1 MRRSDA
7 VFLLG
12 GAAALIE
19 QLVWARLL
27 GRLLG
32 SDAAG
37 FGLVLAIFMAGLGA
51 GALLGAGPAQRARRP
66 ARVYAALELVC
77 ALWAAASP
85 LLVAALEPV
94 QSFGGRAGLAALVL
108 LPPTLCMGAGFPLM
122 GRLCIEARAAFGA
135 RTASFY
141 GANTLGA
148 AAGALLGSFAL
159 VPFLGFRGALYAGAA
174 LQLAAAALALGL
186 REPAP
191 LAPASATSTTS
202 APSEASASSGPALA
216 YALAACALGCSS
228 LALEVLLARLL
239 AELIGTSTY
248 AYAIVLALHLCG
260 LGFGSRLAAG
270 WLAGKLGAREL
281 ALRCAL
287 ALPLASF
294 AGLCALRW
302 QLGGADLCGGL
313 INRLPPQGGI
323 LVLWSL
329 FAVLAGLALLPP
341 AIALGAALPSVAAAW
356 AHASPS
362 TPNERVLGRVYAWNS
377 AGAVA
382 GSLLAAFAL
391 LPALGLRGA
400 LALAL
405 VPALLAAL
413 ALAAAPGPRRWTIAS
428 AAWGVA
434 AALGFL
440 ALRPSAPPAGLER
453 LVLAHDRDATV
464 AVYASGPA
472 AARQRTLYVNGNPE
486 ASSAPVDQ
494 RLQRLLSAIPA
505 LVHGDVKRAA
515 VIGLGTGMTAG
526 ALLDQP
532 TLAEL
537 HVVEISRALPHGARA
552 FASENGALLDDVR
565 TRIVFADGR
574 HALRTTNERY
584 DLITSDPIHPW
595 TRGSNDL
602 YALEHFRSMRARL
615 APGGIASQWLPLYQL
630 REREVRT
637 VIATWCAAF
646 EHASAW
652 LTAYDLVLLGSE
664 TPLAS
669 EARLSSA
676 PWTPRLASAL
686 ARVGIHSS
694 AELAA
699 LQVADRADMLAF
711 AGDARPMRDDLPVLE
726 FRAPFAYLDGYC
738 VEALRWAVRAEFV
751 GSLPSESRSRA
762 LEVRALLER
771 FLAELPEPRSGA
783 TGTAAA
789 VERYGAALLALP
801 PLDGN

>member
-51 GALLGAGPAQRARRP
+51 GALLGAAPAQRAGRP
-66 ARVYAALELVC
+66 ARLYAALELAC
-77 ALWAAASP
+77 GLWAALSP
-85 LLVAALEPV
+85 LLIGALEPV
-94 QSFGGRAGLAALVL
+94 QSFGARAGLAALVL

-122 GRLCIEARAAFGA
+122 GRLCIEARASFGA

-148 AAGALLGSFAL
+148 ALGALLGSFAL
-159 VPFLGFRGALYAGAA
+159 VPFLGFRGALYAGA
-174 LQLAAAALALGL
+174 LVQLAAAALALGL
-186 REPAP
+186 RAPAAATS
-191 LAPASATSTTS
+191 APASAPR
-202 APSEASASSGPALA
+202 AAQEEPSPASSARRALP
-216 YALAACALGCSS
+216 YAFAAAALGCSS

-248 AYAIVLALHLCG
+248 AYAIVLALHLFG
-260 LGFGSRLAAG
+260 LGFGSRLASA
-270 WLAGKLGAREL
+270 WLAGRLPAREIV
-281 ALRCAL
+281 LRCAL

-323 LVLWSL
+323 LVLWAL
-329 FAVLAGLALLPP
+329 FAVLSGLVLLPP
-341 AIALGAALPSVAAAW
+341 AIALGAALPAAAAAW
-356 AHASPS
+356 AHATPG

-382 GSLLAAFAL
+382 GSLLAAFVL
-391 LPALGLRGA
+391 LPLHGLRGA

-405 VPALLAAL
+405 VPAAMAAL
-413 ALAAAPGPRRWTIAS
+413 ALACAAGPRRWAS
-428 AAWGVA
+428 LCAAW
-434 AALGFL
+434 ALAGALAFL
-440 ALRPSAPPAGLER
+440 ALRASPPPAGLER
-453 LVLAHDRDATV
+453 VVLAHDRDATV

-472 AARQRTLYVNGNPE
+472 HARQRTLYVNGNPE

-526 ALLDQP
+526 ALLDHAA
-532 TLAEL
+532 LEEL
-537 HVVEISRALPHGARA
+537 HVYEISRALPHGARA
-552 FASENGALLDDVR
+552 FASENGALLDDAR
-565 TRIVFADGR
+565 TRLVFADGR
-574 HALRTTNERY
+574 HALRTSEQRY

-602 YALEHFRSMRARL
+602 YALEHFSAMRTRL

-652 LTAYDLVLLGSE
+652 LTAYDLVLLGS
-664 TPLAS
+664 TSPLAG
-669 EARLSSA
+669 EPRLLGDALPARLA
-676 PWTPRLASAL
+676 ASL
-686 ARVGIHSS
+686 ARVGIHSR

-699 LQVADRADMLAF
+699 LQVAGRPELLAF
-711 AGDARPMRDDLPVLE
+711 AAGAAPMRDDLPQLE

-738 VEALRWAVRAEFV
+738 VEALRWAGRAEYLDA
-751 GSLPSESRSRA
+751 LPLEARA
-762 LEVRALLER
+762 RGREVRALLER
-771 FLAELPEPRSGA
+771 FLAELPQARSGA
-783 TGTAAA
+783 AGTAAA
-789 VERYGAALLALP
+789 VERYGDALLALP
-801 PLDGN
+801 PLD

>member
-37 FGLVLAIFMAGLGA
+37 FGLVLAVFMAGLGA
-51 GALLGAGPAQRARRP
+51 GALLGAGLAQRARRP
-66 ARVYAALELVC
+66 ARLYAALELGC
-77 ALWAAASP
+77 GLWAAASP
-85 LLVAALEPV
+85 LLVGALEPV
-94 QSFGGRAGLAALVL
+94 QSFGARAGLAALVL

-122 GRLCIEARAAFGA
+122 GRLCIEARAVFGT

-148 AAGALLGSFAL
+148 ALGALLGSFAL

-174 LQLAAAALALGL
+174 LQLVAAALALGL

-191 LAPASATSTTS
+191 LAREKTDAMASAARSTSG
-202 APSEASASSGPALA
+202 AALP
-216 YALAACALGCSS
+216 YALAASALGCSS

-260 LGFGSRLAAG
+260 LGFGSRLASA
-270 WLAGKLGAREL
+270 WLAGQLPPREL
-281 ALRCAL
+281 VLRCAL

-341 AIALGAALPSVAAAW
+341 AIALGAALPAAAAAW
-356 AHASPS
+356 AQASPS
-362 TPNERVLGRVYAWNS
+362 TPGERVLGRVYAWNS

-391 LPALGLRGA
+391 LPLLGLRGA

-405 VPALLAAL
+405 APAALAAL
-413 ALAAAPGPRRWTIAS
+413 ALACARGPRRWSLLAG
-428 AAWGVA
+428 AWALA
-434 AALGFL
+434 AALGVL
-440 ALRPSAPPAGLER
+440 ALRPSPPPAGLER

-464 AVYASGPA
+464 AVYASGPDE
-472 AARQRTLYVNGNPE
+472 ARQRTLYVNGNPE

-505 LVHGDVKRAA
+505 LVHGEVRRAA

-526 ALLDQP
+526 ALLDQDS
-532 TLAEL
+532 LAEL
-537 HVVEISRALPHGARA
+537 HVYEISRALPQGARA
-552 FASENGALLDDVR
+552 FASENGALLDDAR
-565 TRIVFADGR
+565 TRLVFADGR
-574 HALRTTNERY
+574 HALRTTSERY

-652 LTAYDLVLLGSE
+652 LTAYDLVLLGSQ
-664 TPLAS
+664 TPLAG
-669 EARLSSA
+669 EPRLSSA
-676 PWTPRLASAL
+676 PWSARLAASL

-699 LQVADRADMLAF
+699 LQVAGRAELLAF
-711 AGDARPMRDDLPVLE
+711 AGDAEPMRDDLPVLE

-738 VEALRWAVRAEFV
+738 IEALRWAGRAEYV
-751 GSLPSESRSRA
+751 DALPAEARA
-762 LEVRALLER
+762 RARDVRALLER
-771 FLAELPEPRSGA
+771 FLAELPQSRSGA
-783 TGTAAA
+783 AGTAAA
-789 VERYGAALLALP
+789 VERYGDALLALP
-801 PLDGN
+801 PLRDG